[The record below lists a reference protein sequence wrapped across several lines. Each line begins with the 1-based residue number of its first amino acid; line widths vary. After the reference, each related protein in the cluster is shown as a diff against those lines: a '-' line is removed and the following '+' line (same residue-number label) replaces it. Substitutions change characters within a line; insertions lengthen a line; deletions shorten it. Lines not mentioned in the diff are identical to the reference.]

1 MNIFLECF
9 FGYYGENCSNGC
21 GNCLNNLICDYL
33 IGVCIKGC
41 EFGYKELKCI
51 KGN

>member
-1 MNIFLECF
+1 MNILSECP

-21 GNCLNNLICDYL
+21 GNCLNNSTCDHL
-33 IGVCIKGC
+33 TGACTKGC
-41 EFGYKELKCI
+41 EPGYKEPKCT